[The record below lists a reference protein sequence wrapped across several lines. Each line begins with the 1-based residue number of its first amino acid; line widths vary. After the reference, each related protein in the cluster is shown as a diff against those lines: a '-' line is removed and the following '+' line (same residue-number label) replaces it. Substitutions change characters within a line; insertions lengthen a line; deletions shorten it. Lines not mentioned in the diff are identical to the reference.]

1 MILITNNIIIMAAK
15 VTIKV
20 DYRERDFTTIL
31 QQRLCS
37 GSSKDIK
44 LGDPA
49 NLDIGDIIVSVAGYG
64 EFIIERKRIDDM
76 ASSIKDGRYAEQKA
90 RCLSYIAGGAEAGI
104 CRILIYL
111 VEGDMALCR
120 TDADY
125 NLVQGSWIS
134 MALRDKI
141 PVVRVM
147 TMEEGVRWL
156 IRICERCISKP
167 MELFPS
173 ITNPKPLVSNPDSQ
187 IKTIMLGGAAT
198 GTANTV
204 GMDEEPGQLQDH
216 SIKQVSQ
223 ADYLATVKTKKK
235 ENITPATCAP
245 VMLSVIPGMTTANA
259 QVILDNIGE
268 GSLAGLIRALTIPE
282 LPDLERDKAIKD
294 KKKALAEINIKPG
307 RKLGPALAE
316 KVWDYLFNN

>member
-1 MILITNNIIIMAAK
+1 MEAK
-15 VTIKV
+15 ITIKV
-20 DYRERDFTTIL
+20 DYRERDFTSLL

-44 LGDPA
+44 LEPPA

-90 RCLSYIAGGAEAGI
+90 RCLSYIAGGGDAGI
-104 CRILIYL
+104 CRVLIYL

-125 NLVQGSWIS
+125 NLVQGCWIS
-134 MALRDKI
+134 MALRDKL
-141 PVVRVM
+141 PVIRVM

-156 IRICERCISKP
+156 IRLCERCISKP
-167 MELFPS
+167 KELFPS
-173 ITNPKPLVSNPDSQ
+173 MILSKPLVSNPDTQ
-187 IKTIMLGGAAT
+187 IKTIMLGGAS
-198 GTANTV
+198 NTV
-204 GMDEEPGQLQDH
+204 GIEEDPGQQPQQDS

-223 ADYLATVKTKKK
+223 ADYLSTVKTKKK
-235 ENITPATCAP
+235 DNITPATCAP
-245 VMLSVIPGMTTANA
+245 VMLSVIPGMTTASA
-259 QVILDNIGE
+259 QVILDTIGAS
-268 GSLAGLIRALTIPE
+268 SLVGLIRALTIPD
-282 LPDLERDKAIKD
+282 LPDLERAKAIKE
-294 KKKALAEINIKPG
+294 KKKTIAEINIKPG

-316 KVWDYLFNN
+316 KIWDYLFNN